1 MSETIQYG
9 MLASQA
15 GYRLPL
21 VVRESGARFDIGTFD
36 CGPVSR
42 ESVEYWPTRELA
54 QEALN
59 TGNWTQRLHP

>member
-15 GYRLPL
+15 GYRLPIE
-21 VVRESGARFDIGTFD
+21 VQESRAGFYIGTFD

-42 ESVEYWPTRELA
+42 ESDEYWPTRELA
-54 QEALN
+54 QAALD
-59 TGNWTQRLHP
+59 TGNWTQKPHP